1 MDAGSEKAN
10 ENDVMMESTTSDSGL
25 GSSSETSSINTTR
38 NSTDTRERRESTSS
52 NPSDV
57 MMMPPSPV
65 SREQLHKR
73 IESLQQQNRVLKVE
87 LETYKLRVKSLQ
99 EENRNLRQASVH
111 IQAKAEQEEEF
122 ISNTLL
128 KKIQA
133 LKKEKENLA
142 LNYEQEEECL
152 TNDLSR
158 KLNQLRQEKVQLE
171 HTLEQEQECLVNK
184 LMRRIEKLESETTAK
199 QTNLETLRREKVEL
213 ENTLEQEQE
222 ALVNKLWKRMDQLET
237 EKRSLQMKMDPQETT
252 STVSPVVA
260 PPPAPPLSEFCS
272 KGNGDTAANLA
283 NHIRALKA
291 ECSRLKQQLSIAKGE
306 HERKMAEFVR
316 EEKEIKEENLRL
328 QRRLQLEM
336 ERREALCRHLSES
349 ESSLEMEEERVYN
362 ELSHASVGL
371 TTPNAAAAVVHRT
384 RTVSSPVPVVGGLMQ
399 GPSPQAASIPS
410 TSRPLSPGLNYGE
423 GIQRRESGHTPL
435 FTPPP
440 MIHHGRVHS
449 LTTPP
454 GAGMVVGVPSPSPP
468 PPTVLPPSGVRRGP
482 IPPTALPHIPP
493 TSKNS

>member
-1 MDAGSEKAN
+1 MFEEKDYDL
-10 ENDVMMESTTSDSGL
+10 DVHSRQRMESL
-25 GSSSETSSINTTR
+25 VQE
-38 NSTDTRERRESTSS
+38 
-52 NPSDV
+52 
-57 MMMPPSPV
+57 
-65 SREQLHKR
+65 
-73 IESLQQQNRVLKVE
+73 NRVLKCE

-99 EENRNLRQASVH
+99 EENRHLRQDAVH

-237 EKRSLQMKMDPQETT
+237 EKRSLQMKMDPQENSVVVGPSSAS
-252 STVSPVVA
+252 STPF
-260 PPPAPPLSEFCS
+260 APPLSEFSS
-272 KGNGDTAANLA
+272 KGNGDTATNLA
-283 NHIRALKA
+283 NHIRALKT
-291 ECSRLKQQLSIAKGE
+291 ECAKLRHQLSIAKCE
-306 HERKMAEFVR
+306 NEKKMAEFVK

-362 ELSHASVGL
+362 ELSHASQAGL
-371 TTPNAAAAVVHRT
+371 TTPGSAASAVVHRT
-384 RTVSSPVPVVGGLMQ
+384 RTVSSPVPVGMSC
-399 GPSPQAASIPS
+399 GPSPSTGTSMPS
-410 TSRPLSPGLNYGE
+410 TSRPISPGLNYGE
-423 GIQRRESGHTPL
+423 GGHSIQRRESGHAPL

-454 GAGMVVGVPSPSPP
+454 GAAMVAGVPSPSPP
-468 PPTVLPPSGVRRGP
+468 PPSALPPAGPRRGP
-482 IPPTALPHIPP
+482 IPPSTTPHIPP
-493 TSKNS
+493 TNRSPANSTS